1 MAHLGLAPPL
11 VTWTD
16 AESASTVLPGC
27 TQVVGRFETVCA
39 GEDAAGVAPGRSRES
54 ELDPDIWLS

>member
-27 TQVVGRFETVCA
+27 TQVVARFETICA
-39 GEDAAGVAPGRSRES
+39 GEGAAGVGPGRSRDS
-54 ELDPDIWLS
+54 ELDPDI